1 MIKKE
6 RGAIT
11 WLSQEM
17 NGIPREDVVRG
28 IRKTEEMDERV
39 EARLANKEIDED
51 MER

>member
-11 WLSQEM
+11 WLSQKI
-17 NGIPREDVVRG
+17 NGMSRDDVVRG
-28 IRKTEEMDERV
+28 MRKMEEMDEKV
-39 EARLANKEIDED
+39 TSRLTNKEIDED